1 MAMNKGIWEI
11 GEARLCIGC
20 QTAMAPEYVMRCMG
34 NQRQDLC
41 DRCGKVRPVTMAFKY
56 TMKGKVKERKGL
68 L

>member
-1 MAMNKGIWEI
+1 MKSGIWEI
-11 GEARLCIGC
+11 GEARLCVSC
-20 QTAMAPEYVMRCMG
+20 QMAMEEEYGMRCMG

-41 DRCGKVRPVTMAFKY
+41 DRCGKVRPVTMAVKY

>member
-1 MAMNKGIWEI
+1 MKSGINQI

-41 DRCGKVRPVTMAFKY
+41 DRCGKVRPVTMSFKY

>member
-1 MAMNKGIWEI
+1 MKSGINQI
-11 GEARLCIGC
+11 GEARLCVSC

-34 NQRQDLC
+34 KMRKDYC
-41 DRCGKVRPVTMAFKY
+41 ERCGKTQPVTMQYLY

>member
-1 MAMNKGIWEI
+1 MKSGIWEI
-11 GEARLCIGC
+11 GEARLCVSG
-20 QTAMAPEYVMRCMG
+20 QMAMEEEYVMRCMG

>member
-1 MAMNKGIWEI
+1 MKSGINQI

-41 DRCGKVRPVTMAFKY
+41 DR
-56 TMKGKVKERKGL
+56 
-68 L
+68 

>member
-1 MAMNKGIWEI
+1 MKSGINPI
-11 GEARLCIGC
+11 CEARLCVRF
-20 QTAMAPEYVMRCMG
+20 QTAMAPAYVMRCIG